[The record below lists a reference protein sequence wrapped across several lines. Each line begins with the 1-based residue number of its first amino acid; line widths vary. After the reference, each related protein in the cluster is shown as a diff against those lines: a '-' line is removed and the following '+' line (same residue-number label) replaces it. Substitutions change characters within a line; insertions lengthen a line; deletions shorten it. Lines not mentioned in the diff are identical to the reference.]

1 MTRIKGK
8 RYIKM
13 ELFTLGI
20 LVSLVLCLWF
30 MAMASQEGRAIGL
43 VDGQL
48 ARCIAKPNCVCS
60 EYPED
65 STHYIEPFVIPD
77 NLQSPQQ
84 VSQLMKNVLE
94 KAGGKVQIQSNSYLS
109 AIFESR
115 FLGFIDDV
123 EIRIDM
129 SSKRV
134 YLRSASRVG
143 YSDLG
148 ANRSRATTIYSLLEK
163 KLAPII

>member
-1 MTRIKGK
+1 MEGK
-8 RYIKM
+8 TYIKM
-13 ELFTLGI
+13 ELFTLTI
-20 LVSLVLCLWF
+20 VVTIVLVFWF

-48 ARCIAKPNCVCS
+48 ARCTEKPNCVCS
-60 EYPED
+60 EYPDDQE
-65 STHYIEPFVIPD
+65 HFIEPFVIPESFE
-77 NLQSPQQ
+77 NPEQ
-84 VSQLMKNVLE
+84 VSLLIKGVLE
-94 KAGGKVQIQSNSYLS
+94 KAGGEVQIQSNLYLS

-115 FLGFIDDV
+115 FLGFVDDV

-129 SSKRV
+129 STKRV

-148 ANRSRATTIYSLLEK
+148 ANRNRATTIYSLLDK
-163 KLAPII
+163 QTASIF

>member
-1 MTRIKGK
+1 MEGK
-8 RYIKM
+8 KHIKM
-13 ELFTLGI
+13 ELLTLII
-20 LVSLVLCLWF
+20 LVTIVLVFWF

-48 ARCIAKPNCVCS
+48 ARCSEKPNCVCS
-60 EYPED
+60 EYPDDQE
-65 STHYIEPFVIPD
+65 HFIEPFVIPD
-77 NLQSPQQ
+77 SFDNPEQ
-84 VSQLMKNVLE
+84 VSHLIKGVLE

-115 FLGFIDDV
+115 FLGFVDDV
-123 EIRIDM
+123 EVRIDM

-148 ANRSRATTIYSLLEK
+148 ANRNRATAIYSLLDK
-163 KLAPII
+163 QTTTAF